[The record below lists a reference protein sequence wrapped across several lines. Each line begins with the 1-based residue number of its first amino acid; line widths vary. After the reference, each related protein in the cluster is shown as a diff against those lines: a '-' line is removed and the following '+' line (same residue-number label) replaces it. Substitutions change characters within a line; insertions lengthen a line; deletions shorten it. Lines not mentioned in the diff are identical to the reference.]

1 MLTELDFFS
10 EQFYRGF
17 NVNIQMGQS
26 FIEYHK
32 RRLKRH
38 IRDQVLIMA
47 SFRSAKWSFLFHNSY
62 IHILDVHMCYSKHKL
77 S

>member
-1 MLTELDFFS
+1 MLTELDFS
-10 EQFYRGF
+10 LNSSIGVLMLTCKWD
-17 NVNIQMGQS
+17 NHSLSIM
-26 FIEYHK
+26 